1 MMYSKRKPRA
11 KLGVGFVAGMIG
23 IAFGWILFS
32 PGAPILRAVGGA
44 DRFDEWVVTTGPIGI
59 TYAESPPNPSLGG
72 KAVTIPVLQEAVYYL
87 NYQSGYLLAAVPMGS
102 GNVMGK
108 GKVLGEFAER
118 DLVADFDLSP
128 NSKPHFVM
136 SAVSTTEGWAPL
148 IVIETRSGK
157 VATYR
162 CMAQLMPGSNRPR
175 FDLLEIRSLR
185 RPNPPSK
192 PVGR

>member
-1 MMYSKRKPRA
+1 MRQSSVA
-11 KLGVGFVAGMIG
+11 TTWSATLVAGLIVLG
-23 IAFGWILFS
+23 LAWILFG
-32 PGAPILRAVGGA
+32 PGATATKAVGGT
-44 DRFDEWVVTTGPIGI
+44 DRFDEWVMTTGPIGI
-59 TYAESPPNPSLGG
+59 TYAESPPNPSIGG
-72 KAVTIPVLQEAVYYL
+72 KAVTIPILQEAVYYL

-102 GNVMGK
+102 ANVIGK
-108 GKVLGEFAER
+108 GKVLGDFAER
-118 DLVADFDLSP
+118 DLVADFNIPP

-185 RPNPPSK
+185 PTSVAKPSN
-192 PVGR
+192 R